1 MCCPIAAPENVPAIW
16 KKASIYAVFSWPGSQ
31 VGQPGQLKTKYF
43 YIIFFYMYFTF
54 YLPQLPQIE
63 RK

>member
-1 MCCPIAAPENVPAIW
+1 MCCPIAAPENVSAIW
-16 KKASIYAVFSWPGSQ
+16 KKASIYAAFSWPGSQ

>member
-1 MCCPIAAPENVPAIW
+1 MCCPIAAPENVPARW
-16 KKASIYAVFSWPGSQ
+16 RKASIYAVFSYSGSQ

>member
-1 MCCPIAAPENVPAIW
+1 MCCPIAAPENVPARW
-16 KKASIYAVFSWPGSQ
+16 RKASIYAVFSYSGSQ
-31 VGQPGQLKTKYF
+31 VGQPWQLKTKYF

-54 YLPQLPQIE
+54 YLPQLPQIK